1 MLLKMC
7 LATGRNV
14 ELVDTLSKVLFR
26 GRSIT
31 AGDGDGLGRGR
42 IGQEPISGKLMNNL
56 TSLVYLE
63 GTQPLNSLEVLGV
76 EGSKTGTVEM
86 LVQDTVTLT
95 QIDVVDHVAAH
106 EIGVRELSGVPG
118 EAGGDGEDVVLR
130 NGDERVILGKRKRKG
145 VKPEE
150 SE

>member
-1 MLLKMC
+1 
-7 LATGRNV
+7 
-14 ELVDTLSKVLFR
+14 
-26 GRSIT
+26 
-31 AGDGDGLGRGR
+31 
-42 IGQEPISGKLMNNL
+42 MNNL

-63 GTQPLNSLEVLGV
+63 RTQSLNSLEVLGV
-76 EGSKTGTVEM
+76 EGSKTGAVEM

-145 VKPEE
+145 VESEE
-150 SE
+150 S